1 MATRLATLEEIRLL
15 APEFGASGDPPPA
28 LSDTLLEQWSRIAAR
43 FIGIA
48 RWGDDASDGHA
59 LLTAHLV
66 SVDPNSGLDGAGGP
80 LASAAVGPVSTS
92 FVVPPLVDELL
103 SSSHYGRA
111 YLALRQVIQ
120 AAGTAIVSTTRIR
133 QG

>member
-1 MATRLATLEEIRLL
+1 MAQRLATIAEIRGI
-15 APEFGASGDPPPA
+15 APEFGAVDDLTPTV
-28 LSDTLLEQWSRIAAR
+28 SDAFIETWSRIAAR
-43 FIGIA
+43 FIGLA

-59 LLTAHLV
+59 LLTAHLI
-66 SVDPNSGLDGAGGP
+66 SVDPNSGLEGAGGP

-103 SSSHYGRA
+103 STSHYGRA
-111 YLALRQVIQ
+111 YMALRQVVQ
-120 AAGTAIVSTTRIR
+120 SLGTGVVSSTRYR